1 MSSGEQFQRRRIINW
16 PQYNQAL
23 VRRGSITFWFDRDI
37 REVWFHKK
45 TGSTGRGLDKTFSD
59 EALQLC
65 LMLRLHYPLSLR
77 ALEGFVHSLFE
88 LMGLPLTCPD
98 YTVFSKGRGRHLAV
112 AIPRRLPQGPVDI
125 VVDSTGLKVFGEG
138 EWKVRKHGV
147 GKRRTWR
154 KLHLGVDP
162 NTHEVVA
169 AELSAVSVT
178 DGEVLPGLIEQLGE
192 QPVGEVFGDGA
203 YDQERCYEAI
213 LARGGTPVIP
223 PRKDAVEW
231 SEAHPRTQAVRACS
245 REAGRKDWKRHSG
258 YHRRSLAET
267 AMYRYKQLIGPS
279 LRARCFETQ
288 QVEVHAAIAVLNR
301 INTLGMP
308 VRA

>member
-1 MSSGEQFQRRRIINW
+1 MSGGEQFQKRRIINW

-23 VRRGSITFWFDRDI
+23 VQRGSITFWFDRDI
-37 REVWFHKK
+37 RKVWFHKK
-45 TGSTGRGLDKTFSD
+45 TGPTGRGLDKTFSD
-59 EALQLC
+59 EALKVC
-65 LMLRLHYPLSLR
+65 LMLRLHYHLSLR
-77 ALEGFVHSLFE
+77 AREGFVHSLFAR
-88 LMGLPLTCPD
+88 MGLPLTCPD

-138 EWKVRKHGV
+138 QGKVRKHGV

-162 NTHEVVA
+162 DTQDVLA
-169 AELSAVSVT
+169 AELTTVSVP
-178 DGEVLPGLIEQLGE
+178 DGEVFPGLIEQLGE

-203 YDQERCYEAI
+203 YDQGRCYEAI
-213 LARGGTPVIP
+213 LERGGTPVIP

-231 SEAHPRTQAVRACS
+231 GEAHPRTQTVRACPS
-245 REAGRKDWKRHSG
+245 EAGRKGWKRCAG
-258 YHRRSLAET
+258 DHRRSWSET
-267 AMYRYKQLIGPS
+267 AMYRYKQLIGPT
-279 LRARCFETQ
+279 LRARCFDTQ
-288 QVEVHAAIAVLNR
+288 QVEVHAALAVLNCL
-301 INTLGMP
+301 NTLGMP